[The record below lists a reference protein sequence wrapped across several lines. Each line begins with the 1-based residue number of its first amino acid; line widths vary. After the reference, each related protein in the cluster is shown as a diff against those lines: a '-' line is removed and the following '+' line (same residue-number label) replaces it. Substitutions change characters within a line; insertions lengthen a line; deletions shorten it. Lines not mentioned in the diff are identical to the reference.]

1 VTAVT
6 SEGTTI
12 EGEGKR
18 TRAAALPPSERRAEI
33 IAATLPLVREH
44 GANVTTRQIAEAAGI
59 DAWRVAAVG
68 ARTEVLAAAA
78 GVPECSTAVHVP
90 PSGGAPDCQNTSIG
104 MPPRGYQ

>member
-1 VTAVT
+1 MT

-59 DAWRVAAVG
+59 ASPIDIVAGNVSDIVD
-68 ARTEVLAAAA
+68 T
-78 GVPECSTAVHVP
+78 
-90 PSGGAPDCQNTSIG
+90 IG
-104 MPPRGYQ
+104 